1 MAMRLFHNREN
12 GHAMRVMA
20 GYLFIVLL
28 ARPPEAAEAAEAA
41 DSGELESVFG
51 ALEPEGNLEPLLEDL
66 ADLKRQKIPLNEA
79 TAEDLLQL
87 PWLTNTDAQAILSAR
102 RRTPIRNE
110 ADLAALVG
118 REKAARTIP
127 YIVFEKDL
135 MLRREALRDQIEGSF
150 YSRYYTE
157 MPERQGI
164 TTGAYEGDNYKLYNR
179 FQLAIPHLKAS
190 VVQEKDVGEP
200 DLDDFT
206 SFSLNA
212 YDIGIVKSAVVG
224 NYTLNFGE
232 GLLMGQNRYFSK
244 GSDPAGS
251 VRLHSRRLSPYS
263 SSAEYGFLQGAA
275 ATLRPGDFEVTAFT
289 ASNRV
294 DGRVS
299 DLELITSFDESG
311 YHRTEL
317 EISRQDG
324 VREEASGAN
333 LLWNFSAPGLNGRIG
348 ASMVHYRYSE
358 PLESLVDSGFSP
370 DGASS
375 GDLVGFEAA
384 LTSGKLGMFMEAAF
398 SQKPEAG
405 SWIGGVSYEPLHGV
419 NAVAAVRNYG
429 DRYYSPFAGAFAER
443 GSNASNEEGYYVG
456 IDAKLSR
463 RVQVGAYFD
472 WFRFPLLSS
481 SSYPYPSE
489 GQDMR
494 LFTVWKASR
503 SVSWTMQLQHKRK
516 GEAVTQCPLVD
527 GVFVDCDDESK
538 VYTEVISETDRI
550 RLDCDLK
557 VLKGF
562 STRTRGE
569 LKRVTRDYYSGSPSY
584 DGWMVYEQLNYATG
598 RLSLKWR
605 GTLFNTDSS
614 DAQIYAYEDGLP
626 MQFDLGAY
634 NGRGTSMFLLASWKA
649 AENLKLAARYEVTT
663 YTDREVYSSG
673 SDMRSTDSPASMH
686 VGCLWTF

>member
-28 ARPPEAAEAAEAA
+28 ARPPEAAEATEAA
-41 DSGELESVFG
+41 DSDELESVFG
-51 ALEPEGNLEPLLEDL
+51 ALEPEGNLEPLLEEL

-87 PWLTNTDAQAILSAR
+87 PWLTNTDARAILSAR
-102 RRTPIRNE
+102 HRTPIRNE

-157 MPERQGI
+157 IPERQGI

-311 YHRTEL
+311 YHRTDL

-333 LLWNFSAPGLNGRIG
+333 LLWNFSAPGVNGRLG

-370 DGASS
+370 DEASS
-375 GDLVGFEAA
+375 GDLMGLEAA
-384 LTSGKLGMFMEAAF
+384 LSSGTFGMFMEAAF
-398 SQKPEAG
+398 SQKPEAA

-443 GSNASNEEGYYVG
+443 ADNAMNEEGYYVG

-472 WFRFPLLSS
+472 WFRFPLLSPTY
-481 SSYPYPSE
+481 YPYPSE

-494 LFTVWKASR
+494 LFTVWKASPTLT
-503 SVSWTMQLQHKRK
+503 WTMQLQHKEK
-516 GEAVTQCPLVD
+516 EEASSAQCATGGEDCVAGYAPLPV
-527 GVFVDCDDESK
+527 V
-538 VYTEVISETDRI
+538 TDRI

-557 VLKGF
+557 WIRGF

-569 LKRVTRDYYSGSPSY
+569 LKRVSKEYYAATSSY
-584 DGWMVYEQLNYATG
+584 NGWLVYEQLNYATG

-605 GTLFNTDSS
+605 GTVFNTDSS

-634 NGRGTSMFLLASWKA
+634 NGRGKSMFFLAAWR
-649 AENLKLAARYEVTT
+649 AEANLKLAARYEVTT
-663 YTDREVYSSG
+663 YTDRDVYSSG
-673 SDMRSTDSPASMH
+673 SDLRSTDSPASLQ